1 MDRDDL
7 KLYLRDY
14 VETITEKS
22 KGPNMYIC
30 PLCGSGRGKNH
41 TGAFSIDTKDPTKWK
56 CFSCEESGDIFDL
69 IGKVENITE
78 YPDQE
83 RRVRELMGD
92 RPVQRKIAK
101 TETTKEEDFTSYFS
115 ECMKRISSPVAEKY
129 LQKRGIS
136 QETAQHFH
144 LGYDPAFTK
153 GVGTI
158 PWQALIIPTGK
169 GNYIARN
176 INSDEPANKV
186 RKVGASLLFNEEA
199 IKEQQKPIFIVEGE
213 IDALSIEEVGGVCIG
228 LGGTSN
234 TRKLITLFKD
244 NEIRVPVIL
253 ALDNDDP
260 GRKATA
266 ELEKEL
272 DSLEVSYIQADIY
285 GEYKDANEALVKDR
299 YTLTQEVLQAEK
311 EAEKASK
318 AEEEAER
325 AEYMLNATA
334 NYIDEFTS
342 HIFNNYNT
350 EVIPTGFKKLDESLD
365 GGLYPGLYILGAVSS
380 LGKSTLILQIADQ
393 IAQQGRDV
401 LIISLEMSRYE
412 LMSKSISRHTFID
425 VIKNRGRVQDA
436 KTARGITT
444 GSRYEKYNPQELELI
459 DRAISAYRKYTGH
472 LFIYEGV
479 GDIGVK
485 EVVEKV
491 KKHKRITGNTP
502 VVIIDYLQILAP
514 ADIRA
519 TDKQNTDKN
528 VLELKRLSRDHNIP
542 VIGISSFNRQS
553 YREAVSEGAFK
564 ESGAIEYGSDVL
576 IGLQFEGAEKGN
588 IDLTERKREYP
599 RKIELVVLKNR
610 NGKAGEKVPF
620 NFYPMF
626 NLFEEDKDRL

>member
-14 VETITEKS
+14 VESITERS
-22 KGPNMYIC
+22 KGGNYVC
-30 PLCGSGRGKNH
+30 PLCGSGKGVHH
-41 TGAFSIDTKDPTKWK
+41 TGAFSIDSKDPTRWK
-56 CFSCEESGDIFDL
+56 CFACDESGDLFDL
-69 IGKVENITE
+69 IGKYEHISE
-78 YPDQE
+78 YPEQE
-83 RRVRELMGD
+83 KRAREIMGD
-92 RPVQRKIAK
+92 TTINRKPVK
-101 TETTKEEDFTSYFS
+101 TEPQKEEDFTSYFR
-115 ECMKRISSPVAEKY
+115 ECMKRISAPVAEKY
-129 LQKRGIS
+129 LEKRGIS
-136 QETAQHFH
+136 KETAERFH
-144 LGYDPAFTK
+144 IGYDPVFKKSVTM
-153 GVGTI
+153 

-176 INSDEPANKV
+176 INSDDPDDKV
-186 RKVGASLLFNEEA
+186 RKVGASLLFNTEA
-199 IKEQQKPIFIVEGE
+199 VKETKKPIFIAEGE

-228 LGGTSN
+228 LGGVGN
-234 TRKLITLFKD
+234 IRKLLSLFKG
-244 NEIRVPVIL
+244 NKLEVPVVL

-260 GRKATA
+260 GRKATE
-266 ELEKEL
+266 ELSKG
-272 DSLEVSYIQADIY
+272 LEALGISYIQADIY

-299 YTLTQEVLQAEK
+299 YTLTQEVIQAEK
-311 EAEKASK
+311 EAQKEIRDQ
-318 AEEEAER
+318 EEAER
-325 AEYMLNATA
+325 AEYMLNSTS

-350 EVIPTGFKKLDESLD
+350 EVIPTGFKKLDASLD
-365 GGLYPGLYILGAVSS
+365 GGLYPGLYILGAISS

-412 LMSKSISRHTFID
+412 LMSKSISRHTFLD
-425 VIKNRGRVQDA
+425 VIENKGRVQDA

-459 DRAISAYRKYTGH
+459 DRAISTYRKYTDH

-491 KKHKRITGNTP
+491 EKHKKATGNTP

-514 ADIRA
+514 ADVRA

-528 VLELKRLSRDHNIP
+528 VLELKRLSRDSNIP

-588 IDLTERKREYP
+588 VDLTERKRENP

-626 NLFEEDKDRL
+626 NLFEEDK

>member
-14 VETITEKS
+14 VENITEKS
-22 KGPNMYIC
+22 KGKNYIC
-30 PLCGSGRGKNH
+30 PLCGSGTGKNH

-56 CFSCEESGDIFDL
+56 CFSCDESGDIFDL
-69 IGKVENITE
+69 IGKVENIIE

-92 RPVQRKIAK
+92 RTIKKI
-101 TETTKEEDFTSYFS
+101 TKPEAPKAEDFTSYFM
-115 ECMKRISSPVAEKY
+115 ECIKRITSPGAVKY
-129 LQKRGIS
+129 LEKRGIS
-136 QETAQHFH
+136 QETAERFH
-144 LGYDPAFTK
+144 IGYDPLFNK
-153 GVGTI
+153 GVNM

-169 GNYIARN
+169 GNFIARN
-176 INSDEPANKV
+176 TNSDDPANKV
-186 RKVGASLLFNEEA
+186 RKVGASLLFNTEA
-199 IKEQQKPIFIVEGE
+199 VKQQQKPIFIAEGE

-228 LGGTSN
+228 LGGVGN
-234 TRKLITLFKD
+234 IRKLLSLFKE
-244 NEIRVPVIL
+244 NKINVPVIL

-260 GRKATA
+260 GRKATVELSK
-266 ELEKEL
+266 ELETL
-272 DSLEVSYIQADIY
+272 GVFYIQADIY

-299 YTLTQEVLQAEK
+299 YTLAQEVIQAER
-311 EAEKASK
+311 EANTASK
-318 AEEEAER
+318 AEEEKER
-325 AEYMLNATA
+325 AEYMLNSTA

-342 HIFNNYNT
+342 HIFNNYST
-350 EVIPTGFKKLDESLD
+350 EVIPTGFNKLDASLD

-380 LGKSTLILQIADQ
+380 LGKSTLVLQIADQ
-393 IAQQGRDV
+393 IAQSGRDV

-412 LMSKSISRHTFID
+412 LMSKSISRHTFLD
-425 VIKNRGRVQDA
+425 VIENRGRVQDA

-459 DRAISAYRKYTGH
+459 DRAISTYRKYTGH

-491 KKHKRITGNTP
+491 ERHKRITGNIP

-528 VLELKRLSRDHNIP
+528 VLELKRLSRDSNIP
-542 VIGISSFNRQS
+542 VICISSFNRQS
-553 YREAVSEGAFK
+553 YKEAVSEGAFK

-588 IDLTERKREYP
+588 VDLTERKREYP
-599 RKIELVVLKNR
+599 RKIELVILKNR
-610 NGKAGEKVPF
+610 NGKAGEKIPF

-626 NLFEEDKDRL
+626 NLFEEE

>member
-14 VETITEKS
+14 VESITEKS
-22 KGPNMYIC
+22 KGKNYVC
-30 PLCGSGRGKNH
+30 PLCKSGTGKNH
-41 TGAFSIDTKDPTKWK
+41 TGAFSIDSKDPTKWK
-56 CFSCEESGDIFDL
+56 CFSCDESGDIFDL
-69 IGKVENITE
+69 IGKYEHISE
-78 YPDQE
+78 YPEQE

-92 RPVQRKIAK
+92 ITIKAK
-101 TETTKEEDFTSYFS
+101 PIKAEAPREEDFTSYYE
-115 ECMKRISSPVAEKY
+115 ECMKRISAPGAVKY
-129 LQKRGIS
+129 LDKRGIS
-136 QETAQHFH
+136 KETAERFH
-144 LGYDPAFTK
+144 IGYDPTFKKA
-153 GVGTI
+153 VPM

-176 INSDEPANKV
+176 INSDVPADKV
-186 RKVGASLLFNEEA
+186 RKVGASLLFNSEA
-199 IKEQQKPIFIVEGE
+199 IKETERPIFIVEGE

-228 LGGTSN
+228 LGGVGN
-234 TRKLITLFKD
+234 IRKLLSLFKD
-244 NEIRVPVIL
+244 NEIKVPVVV

-260 GRKATA
+260 GRKATE
-266 ELEKEL
+266 ELIKG
-272 DSLEVSYIQADIY
+272 LEALGVSYIQADIY
-285 GEYKDANEALVKDR
+285 GECKDANEALVQDR
-299 YTLTQEVLQAEK
+299 YTLLQEVKQAEE
-311 EAEKASK
+311 EAQRASK
-318 AEEEAER
+318 SQEEAER
-325 AEYMLNATA
+325 AEYMQNSTS

-342 HIFNNYNT
+342 HIFNNYST
-350 EVIPTGFKKLDESLD
+350 EVIPTGYKHLDESLD
-365 GGLYPGLYILGAVSS
+365 GGLYPGLYILGAISS
-380 LGKSTLILQIADQ
+380 LGKSTLVLQIADQ

-412 LMSKSISRHTFID
+412 LMSKSISRHTFLD
-425 VIKNRGRVQDA
+425 VIKNKGRVQDA

-459 DRAISAYRKYTGH
+459 DRAISTYRKYTDH

-491 KKHKRITGNTP
+491 EKHKRLTGNTP

-528 VLELKRLSRDHNIP
+528 VLELKRLSRDSNIP

-588 IDLTERKREYP
+588 VDLTERKRENP

-610 NGKAGEKVPF
+610 NGKAGEKIPF

-626 NLFEEDKDRL
+626 NLFEEA

>member
-1 MDRDDL
+1 MDRDEL
-7 KLYLRDY
+7 KQHLTDY
-14 VETITEKS
+14 VESITQKS
-22 KGPNMYIC
+22 KGKSYIC
-30 PLCGSGRGKNH
+30 PLCRSGEGKHH
-41 TGAFSIDTKDPTKWK
+41 TGAFNIDPKDPTKWK
-56 CFSCEESGDIFDL
+56 CFSCNKSGDLFDL
-69 IGKVENITE
+69 IGE
-78 YPDQE
+78 YEHISEYTDQE
-83 RRVRELMGD
+83 KRAREFMGD
-92 RPVQRKIAK
+92 K
-101 TETTKEEDFTSYFS
+101 TDSKTIIKPKAEAPREEDFTTYFK
-115 ECMKRISSPVAEKY
+115 ECMKRISSPTAEKY

-136 QETAQHFH
+136 KEIAERFN
-144 LGYDPAFTK
+144 LGYDPAFKNGT
-153 GVGTI
+153 GVN

-176 INSDEPANKV
+176 INTDDPANKV
-186 RKVGASLLFNEEA
+186 RKVGASLLFNAEA
-199 IKEQQKPIFIVEGE
+199 IKETEKPLFITEGE
-213 IDALSIEEVGGVCIG
+213 IDAISIEEAGGASIG
-228 LGGTSN
+228 LGGVGN
-234 TRKLITLFKD
+234 IRKLINLFKG
-244 NEIRVPVIL
+244 NKVNVPVIL

-260 GRKATA
+260 GRKATE
-266 ELEKEL
+266 ELKREL
-272 DSLEVSYIQADIY
+272 DSLEISYLEGNIY
-285 GEYKDANEALVKDR
+285 GEYKDANEALVNDK
-299 YTLTQEVLQAEK
+299 YTFMQEVRQ
-311 EAEKASK
+311 
-318 AEEEAER
+318 AEEEAQKARKSQEEAER
-325 AEYMLNATA
+325 VEYMKNATA

-342 HIFNNYNT
+342 HIFNNYST
-350 EVIPTGFKKLDESLD
+350 EVIPTGFKNLDNSLD
-365 GGLYPGLYILGAVSS
+365 GGLYPGLYILGAISS
-380 LGKSTLILQIADQ
+380 LGKSTLVLQIADQ

-412 LMSKSISRHTFID
+412 LMSKSISRHTFLD
-425 VIKNRGRVQDA
+425 VIENRGKVQDA

-444 GSRYEKYNPQELELI
+444 GSRYEKYNSQELELI
-459 DRAISAYRKYTGH
+459 DRAISSYRKYTDH

-491 KKHKRITGNTP
+491 ERHKRITGNTP

-528 VLELKRLSRDHNIP
+528 VLELKRLSRDSNIP

-620 NFYPMF
+620 KFYPMF
-626 NLFEEDKDRL
+626 NLFEEDE